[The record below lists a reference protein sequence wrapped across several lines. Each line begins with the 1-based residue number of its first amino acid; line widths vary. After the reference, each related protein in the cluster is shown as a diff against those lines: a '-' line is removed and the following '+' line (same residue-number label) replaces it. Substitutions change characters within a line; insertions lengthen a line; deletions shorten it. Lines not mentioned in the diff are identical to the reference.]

1 MPRERRKNCVAS
13 QSPII
18 LPHSGHVRGRR
29 FALAVFLIITMAVV
43 PALATT
49 GSVER
54 LPLAGLDA
62 RAGEARSSSSHPSA
76 RKPEAVP
83 KAPAPRELH
92 STGKLAP
99 VPPEAET
106 SADSRGL
113 GFAVEV
119 ERGVPVEPSGFGR
132 EVERTL
138 LDERGWT
145 AAGTHY
151 IARTCALRPS
161 GSRWRTPKP
170 PTSSALRSRRR
181 GPGPAIKDRRVVL
194 NAARWLRGSPVH
206 RRELRS
212 YRQYMVNHEVGHALG
227 EDHLGCSGPGRP
239 APVMMQQSKGLEA
252 VQGPRVV

>member
-1 MPRERRKNCVAS
+1 
-13 QSPII
+13 
-18 LPHSGHVRGRR
+18 
-29 FALAVFLIITMAVV
+29 MAVV

-151 IARTCALRPS
+151 IARTARCVL
-161 GSRWRTPKP
+161 
-170 PTSSALRSRRR
+170 
-181 GPGPAIKDRRVVL
+181 PGHVGEPR
-194 NAARWLRGSPVH
+194 NH
-206 RRELRS
+206 RRALLSARDGGDLVLLS
-212 YRQYMVNHEVGHALG
+212 KTAVSSSTRPDGSVGRQSTAA
-227 EDHLGCSGPGRP
+227 S
-239 APVMMQQSKGLEA
+239 SEA
-252 VQGPRVV
+252 TASTW